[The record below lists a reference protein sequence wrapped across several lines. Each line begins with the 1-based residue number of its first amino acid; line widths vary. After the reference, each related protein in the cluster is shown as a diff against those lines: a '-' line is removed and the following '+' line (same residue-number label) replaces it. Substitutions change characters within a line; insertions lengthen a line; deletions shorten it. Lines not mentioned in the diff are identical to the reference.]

1 MLAMKKTV
9 LIMLLCLFVISAS
22 SQTIIKSTISRK
34 SISRKK
40 SRTSRIPNQ
49 ADPKNQK
56 MVSIN
61 EDSLTKIFKAQNTEE
76 VFFDSDGD
84 GIFDNVDID
93 DDNDG
98 IRDDLE
104 EGNCRSANG
113 QSVTYKFL
121 NETFGTG
128 GRTTINT
135 TYAATTTYIYEPGP
149 GGNLDDG
156 EYTVGS
162 SAQISHGTGGWDAA
176 YWYMGG
182 DHTPGDT
189 DGRMAL
195 FNADNTPGI
204 FYTATITGALPNIPI
219 TYSFWAINLDRTD
232 APGIATRERPNIKVE
247 FRDLSNNLLETVN
260 TENIAP
266 TTAGNLAG
274 DWANFTANLNLPVSA
289 FKVIFINNNPGGT
302 GNDLAIDDIE
312 IKQTLCDRDGDGVAD
327 VFDLDS
333 DNDGIPDIVEAGL
346 GNLSNGTGR
355 IDVAWIDANNNGL
368 HDAAEAIITNAASI
382 PDTDGDGVP
391 NYLDLDS
398 DNDSVF
404 DVDESGAGN
413 GNAVVGFINGD
424 GDING
429 NGVGNGQESEL
440 FRNKNTNGDGILEG
454 FGDGILD
461 IYDYGTGINQYGNL
475 GQGLTGTGWK
485 DYVKDTDNDG
495 IPDYMDTKSNG
506 TTFDIAGTL
515 YASLD
520 ANGDGKIDGNT
531 DIDHD
536 GILDAFDTN
545 TAVFGSPRDLN
556 RKLHL
561 YFDGRNDYLEEDNG
575 TNIVN
580 GLAEATMMAWVK
592 LDPSFSKDGAIMG
605 QTNFWMRI
613 NGTKKLRVEIQ
624 DNISVLA
631 DLPLLI
637 VNKWTHVAAIYNGSN
652 ATEKVKLYING
663 EKVISTDPA
672 GIGSV
677 IKTTSTNTKFRIG
690 RAPSNS
696 DINNTTP
703 NMFKGEMDEVRVF
716 NKALTD
722 DELQKMVYQELDA
735 VNGFNRGAFIPRDIS
750 PTIGANLVR
759 YFRMDVYKDDIL
771 DNLTTPA
778 IDILTGAKMYNIKN
792 IYPQTAPLPYETIAD
807 GDWSNTASW
816 LHGTV
821 WDIAAEATNKD
832 WAIVH
837 VKNDLTTSNRHS
849 TSGLIVDATKKLS
862 IKTSKELKNTWYLE
876 LDGIIDLEDE
886 SQLVQTANSILDQD
900 SGGYIERDQQGTA
913 NSFNYNYWAS
923 SVGAIT
929 PLGVNQ
935 KGTGIP
941 SINANHKLVD
951 ILMDGTIAAEP
962 NKYGIINFQP
972 AHWSADAGITT
983 PIIISSYWLYTFNG
997 TNGAYSQWQ
1006 PINEFTSL
1014 LAGEGYTM
1022 KGTSGKVS
1030 ILDKQNYVFKGKPNN
1045 GNIKLSIALGNDRLI
1060 GNPYPSA
1067 IDANEFILDNLSGRH
1082 LSGNNIFNGA
1092 LYFWDHFGEINT
1104 HILREY
1110 VGGYATY
1117 TLMGGAKAI
1126 ASDTRINTASGLLSW
1141 KKPQQY
1147 IPVGQGFFVIA
1158 ALDGLTGTTTTID
1171 GGDIVFK
1178 NSQRIFMP
1186 ESPSNS
1192 VFMKGVNTKTAH
1204 SLGEKVKDSIENL
1217 DKRPKIWLQF
1227 DSPTGYHRQLLVGVD
1242 DNATNHFDLGFD
1254 APIADIGKEDM
1265 FWIFDGSKFVI
1276 QGVNNFNTDQELPL
1290 GLIIGKTGLAR
1301 IKIDELKNMDENIAI
1316 HIKDKLTG
1324 ETHNISRSAFE
1335 INLEPGEYPERFA
1348 ITFKMQKLI
1357 TEDVAAEVFLPA
1369 ATPTIIEGIHVFM
1382 NNTLEE
1388 IQIKNN
1394 SDDEIISIA
1403 LYNYLGQTLKTW
1415 NSNFN
1420 IRTISLPIN
1429 LATGVYF
1436 VQINTKNGK
1445 TVKKISVE

>member
-1 MLAMKKTV
+1 MKKTV

-104 EGNCRSANG
+104 EANCRSANG

-176 YWYMGG
+176 YWYKGG
-182 DHTPGDT
+182 DHTGDS

-219 TYSFWAINLDRTD
+219 TYSFWVINLDRTD

-266 TTAGNLAG
+266 TTACNLAG
-274 DWANFTANLNLPVSA
+274 DWHNFTANLNLPVSA

-355 IDVAWIDANNNGL
+355 IDVTWIDANNNGL
-368 HDAAEAIITNAASI
+368 HDAAELIITTAASI

-413 GNAVVGFINGD
+413 SNAVVGFINGD

-429 NGVGNGQESEL
+429 NGVGNGPESEL
-440 FRNKNTNGDGILEG
+440 FRVKDTNGDGNPEG

-561 YFDGRNDYLEEDNG
+561 YFDGRNDYIEELGVDIING
-575 TNIVN
+575 QSEVT
-580 GLAEATMMAWVK
+580 LMAWIKIDSELLNDGVIIGQNKFWIQVNKSKRFSATVNSDYPLTVTDSYK
-592 LDPSFSKDGAIMG
+592 L
-605 QTNFWMRI
+605 
-613 NGTKKLRVEIQ
+613 
-624 DNISVLA
+624 
-631 DLPLLI
+631 LLG
-637 VNKWTHVAAIYNGSN
+637 KWTHVAAVYDINN
-652 ATEKVKLYING
+652 TDQTLKLYING
-663 EKVISTDPA
+663 EKVAFRNSNIQG
-672 GIGSV
+672 GIE
-677 IKTTSTNTKFRIG
+677 TSINQNFRIG
-690 RAPSNS
+690 RTPKNS
-696 DINNTTP
+696 TAGIED
-703 NMFKGEMDEVRVF
+703 MFKGEMDEVRVF

-722 DELQKMVYQELDA
+722 DELQKMVYQELDD

-792 IYPQTAPLPYETIAD
+792 IYPQTAPLPYETKAD

-821 WDIAAEATNKD
+821 WDIASEATNKD

-837 VKNDLTTSNRHS
+837 VKNDLTTSNKHS

-886 SQLVQTANSILDQD
+886 SQLVQTENSILDQD

-935 KGTGIP
+935 KGTGVA
-941 SINANHKLVD
+941 STNESHKLSDV
-951 ILMDGTIAAEP
+951 LLDGTIASEP

-972 AHWSADAGITT
+972 AYRSADAGITT

-1022 KGTSGKVS
+1022 KGTSGAVN
-1030 ILDKQNYVFKGKPNN
+1030 IGNQQNYVFKGKPNN
-1045 GNIKLSIALGNDRLI
+1045 GDFTLPLAKGNDRLI

-1067 IDANEFILDNLSGRH
+1067 MDANKFIDDNIKDGGSNTT
-1082 LSGNNIFNGA
+1082 GNVFNGA
-1092 LYFWDHFGEINT
+1092 LYFWDHFGEKNT

-1186 ESPSNS
+1186 ESISNS
-1192 VFMKGVNTKTAH
+1192 VFMKGVNNKTAH
-1204 SLGEKVKDSIENL
+1204 SLGEKEKDSIENL

-1242 DNATNHFDLGFD
+1242 ENASNFFDLGYD
-1254 APIADIGKEDM
+1254 APIAYINKEDM

-1382 NNTLEE
+1382 NNGIKEL
-1388 IQIKNN
+1388 QIKNS

-1415 NSNFN
+1415 NTNFN

-1429 LATGVYF
+1429 FATGVYF